1 MPPSDKKLPVPSR
14 HSSGALL
21 ALLFAALLCGLGGAV
36 SWYERGVEAEA
47 RVLADEIAVSV
58 VPDEA
63 LVPSAVKGARVDNA
77 ALAAA
82 LAPRFVPRDEPVVA
96 LRLVEDAARA
106 AGVTSSFSRVEVT
119 GWDGDPERFGDSGG
133 AAATSSPYAA
143 VVATVEATGAWPK
156 VLAFAAA
163 LDALPVASRVD
174 AVRLA
179 AAVDA
184 KGAGVWALSAEISVA
199 AK

>member
-1 MPPSDKKLPVPSR
+1 MPPSAKKLPAPSR
-14 HSSGALL
+14 HSSGSLPALL
-21 ALLFAALLCGLGGAV
+21 LAALLCGLGGWV

-47 RVLADEIAVSV
+47 RVLADEIAASV

-63 LVPSAVKGARVDNA
+63 LVPSAVKGARAENA

-82 LAPRFVPRDEPVVA
+82 IAPRFVPRDEPVAA
-96 LRLVEDAARA
+96 LRLIESAARA
-106 AGVTSSFSRVEVT
+106 AGVTSSFSRVEVA
-119 GWDGDPERFGDSGG
+119 GWDGNPNRFGDFDA

-143 VVATVEATGAWPK
+143 VVATVEATGTWPK

-163 LDALPVASRVD
+163 LDSLPVASRVD
-174 AVRLA
+174 ALRLA